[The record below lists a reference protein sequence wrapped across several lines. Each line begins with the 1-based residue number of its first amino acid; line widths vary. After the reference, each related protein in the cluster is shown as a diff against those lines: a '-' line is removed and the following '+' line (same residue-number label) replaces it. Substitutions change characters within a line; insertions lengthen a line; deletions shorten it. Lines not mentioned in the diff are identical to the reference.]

1 MLRSRSVRIA
11 AHVVLLLMAATMLVP
26 LWSVVATSLTTKYA
40 SLQPGILMWPNPFS
54 LEGYDTLFRRLD
66 FVRPLANTLLVTVA
80 GTGLHV
86 LLCSIAGYALA
97 QHDLPGRR
105 LIGLVILATLTIPS
119 QTILV
124 PLFVVFRS
132 LHLLNSLFALVLSGT
147 VSAFSILLMQT
158 YFEQVPKAVVDSARL
173 DGAGYFRLF
182 KDFYFP
188 LALPGVMTITAF
200 EIVSRYNMFTE
211 PLLFINDPDKV
222 TVQIALRAVVLSE
235 SQTST
240 NDFIAPNTQM
250 AGIVL
255 ALVPLLLFYPVLQR
269 YLVRGLTSGGVK

>member
-1 MLRSRSVRIA
+1 M
-11 AHVVLLLMAATMLVP
+11 
-26 LWSVVATSLTTKYA
+26 
-40 SLQPGILMWPNPFS
+40 
-54 LEGYDTLFRRLD
+54 
-66 FVRPLANTLLVTVA
+66 
-80 GTGLHV
+80 
-86 LLCSIAGYALA
+86 
-97 QHDLPGRR
+97 
-105 LIGLVILATLTIPS
+105 
-119 QTILV
+119 
-124 PLFVVFRS
+124 
-132 LHLLNSLFALVLSGT
+132 
-147 VSAFSILLMQT
+147 
-158 YFEQVPKAVVDSARL
+158 
-173 DGAGYFRLF
+173 
-182 KDFYFP
+182 
-188 LALPGVMTITAF
+188 ALPGVMTITAF